1 MSMPKQPPS
10 TRTLGNAL
18 DEFLDHLGLRKKV
31 REYDAVI
38 RWEGIVGKEIAKVT
52 TAVKIE
58 KGVLTVRVS
67 NSPWRN
73 ELVLLKRDL
82 IGKMND
88 ALGEAIV
95 QDIRFV

>member
-1 MSMPKQPPS
+1 MPKQPPS

-38 RWEGIVGKEIAKVT
+38 RWESVVGREIAKVT

-58 KGVLTVRVS
+58 NGILTVRVN

-73 ELVLLKRDL
+73 ELVLLKADL
-82 IGKMND
+82 IGKINN
-88 ALGEAIV
+88 ALGDMIV
-95 QDIRFV
+95 RDIRFV